1 MKLFLVSLAILF
13 AASMLAY
20 LIIRVMGTREKVLPR
35 GDGTQTVIPPTT
47 PPLGSI
53 DLPWTLWLSTV
64 VILASSVT
72 MQIAL
77 NKVRRERIK
86 GFRTALNA
94 TLVLSIVFLLV
105 QVPSFIILLGEHAT
119 IDVGHAMF
127 GAIFFLILLHALHLV
142 GGIIPLF
149 VIGQNA
155 HAGRYDHE
163 HYAPVKHVTS
173 YWHFLDGVWIV
184 MFGVLLATG

>member
-20 LIIRVMGTREKVLPR
+20 LLVRVVGTNERVLPR

-53 DLPWTLWLSTV
+53 ELPWTLWLSTV

-72 MQIAL
+72 IQIAL
-77 NKVRRERIK
+77 NKVRRERQR
-86 GFRTALNA
+86 GFRLALNA
-94 TLVLSIVFLLV
+94 TLALAILFLLV
-105 QVPSFIILLGEHAT
+105 QVPSFIILLGRHAGV
-119 IDVGHAMF
+119 DVGHAMF

-149 VIGQNA
+149 VVSQHA
-155 HAGRYDHE
+155 HADRYDHE
-163 HYAPVKHVTS
+163 AHAPVKHVTM
-173 YWHFLDGVWIV
+173 YWHFLDGVWLV